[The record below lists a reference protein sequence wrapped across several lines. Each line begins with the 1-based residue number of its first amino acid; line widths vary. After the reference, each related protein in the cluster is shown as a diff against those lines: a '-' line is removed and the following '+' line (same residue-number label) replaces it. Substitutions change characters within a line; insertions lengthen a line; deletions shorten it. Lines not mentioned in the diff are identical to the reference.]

1 MIVDLVDFLG
11 TIFVLI
17 GTLFMLIS
25 AVGVIKMPDL
35 YLRMSASTKTS
46 TLGVA
51 CMLMGAVFFFLG
63 EEEIGV
69 ITRTIAIIFFIL
81 LTAPVAAHLL
91 GRAGYYNGVPLWDK
105 TKYDDLEDKFDPK
118 TQTVDSTIESSSGEQ
133 QTS

>member
-11 TIFVLI
+11 AIFVLI

-51 CMLMGAVFFFLG
+51 CMLMGAVFFFFG
-63 EEEIGV
+63 EEELGV

-105 TKYDDLEDKFDPK
+105 TKYDDLEGKFDPK
-118 TQTVDSTIESSSGEQ
+118 TQTVDSNFESPSGEQ

>member
-11 TIFVLI
+11 VIFVLI
-17 GTLFMLIS
+17 GTIFMLIS

-51 CMLMGAVFFFLG
+51 SMLLGAVFFFMG
-63 EEEIGV
+63 EEELGV

-105 TKYDDLEDKFDPK
+105 TKYDDLAGKFDPK
-118 TQTVDSTIESSSGEQ
+118 TQTVDSTIESPSAEQ
-133 QTS
+133 QTP

>member
-1 MIVDLVDFLG
+1 MIVDRVDFLG
-11 TIFVLI
+11 VIFVLI
-17 GTLFMLIS
+17 GTIFMLIS

-51 CMLMGAVFFFLG
+51 CMLMGAVFFFMG
-63 EEEIGV
+63 EEELGV

-105 TKYDDLEDKFDPK
+105 TKYDDLKGKFDPK
-118 TQTVDSTIESSSGEQ
+118 TQVVDSTIESPSGEHQ
-133 QTS
+133 IS

>member
-1 MIVDLVDFLG
+1 MILQFVDFLG
-11 TIFVLI
+11 VIFVLI
-17 GTLFMLIS
+17 GTIFMLIS

-51 CMLMGAVFFFLG
+51 SMLLGAVFFFMG
-63 EEEIGV
+63 EEELGV

-105 TKYDDLEDKFDPK
+105 TKYDDLEGKFDPK
-118 TQTVDSTIESSSGEQ
+118 TQTVDSTIESPSGE
-133 QTS
+133 